1 MVLATT
7 CTAIPARKIYR
18 RNEKT
23 RHRFV
28 FCYYN
33 TYYYFHSYYFLRR
46 KTKPYILFV
55 PTHSARIA
63 G

>member
-1 MVLATT
+1 MATT

-28 FCYYN
+28 TIIHIIISIVIISCGERLN
-33 TYYYFHSYYFLRR
+33 
-46 KTKPYILFV
+46 
-55 PTHSARIA
+55 RIFYLYQHTTLV
-63 G
+63 